1 MLERPI
7 SFPVKSTQISNNA
20 FHRGRCV
27 VSRLTRS
34 GAIIVLANR
43 NALAIGVNQNFLAV
57 KPISAG
63 GLARTID
70 AVSVELP
77 GNYSWYKD
85 VPVMRSAIDCW
96 TELYDS
102 GRLLGVGAIKEHDL
116 NIRSMG

>member
-1 MLERPI
+1 
-7 SFPVKSTQISNNA
+7 
-20 FHRGRCV
+20 
-27 VSRLTRS
+27 
-34 GAIIVLANR
+34 VLANG

-63 GLARTID
+63 RLARTID

-77 GNYSWYKD
+77 GHDSWYKD

-102 GRLLGVGAIKEHDL
+102 GRLLGVGVIKEHDL
-116 NIRSMG
+116 NIRGMG